1 MAVYFLK
8 GRILTVVKAIVNV
21 GIKFNIEIK
30 SSFLQGRYKQGLG
43 EQSFVV
49 KLVTLIKKIMEQKYT

>member
-30 SSFLQGRYKQGLG
+30 SSFLQGLYKQGLG